1 MINCFPCCPS
11 ARIRTGRDTENIL
24 LEGERKPKLCKSIQC
39 GISDFTGTLRLLG
52 AGAEALRSGPCR
64 GQRMTSLRQCTR
76 VLFSSDCVIPLSIFY
91 STGAGKVSPNGMH
104 VCSQAQNKSKVSPT
118 PGPGEGALSQL
129 GRDYSPL
136 LVGGD
141 ALDVLRGAVGRGAGP
156 PHARTG
162 RYPGGCP
169 AGRRGRH
176 LHAEIRKDS
185 DHRRGLESQARVL
198 WAQTGG
204 GSGSGSGGGGSSGV
218 SGGGSSGARHQPAIP
233 LVSRGHC
240 ARRRGALMC
249 SQRAEVEGGRGG
261 GAGGVRGTCKQQN
274 VSGWGLFSLLGGTVA
289 PPSFQDV
296 ALTGCSSSAARAQL
310 REEGEGVEEEGCTRR
325 LGEDLAGARE

>member
-1 MINCFPCCPS
+1 MINQPPMINCFPCCPS

-24 LEGERKPKLCKSIQC
+24 LEGERKPKLCQSIQC
-39 GISDFTGTLRLLG
+39 GVSDLTGTLGLLG
-52 AGAEALRSGPCR
+52 AGAEALRSGPGR

-76 VLFSSDCVIPLSIFY
+76 VLFSSDCVISLSIFC

-118 PGPGEGALSQL
+118 PGPGAGALSQL

-162 RYPGGCP
+162 RYPSGCP

-185 DHRRGLESQARVL
+185 DHRRGLESQAPVL
-198 WAQTGG
+198 WAQAGR

-218 SGGGSSGARHQPAIP
+218 SGSGGSSGARHQPAIP

-249 SQRAEVEGGRGG
+249 AQRAEVEGGEEEVRGVCEGLANSKTCQG
-261 GAGGVRGTCKQQN
+261 GAF
-274 VSGWGLFSLLGGTVA
+274 SPFWG
-289 PPSFQDV
+289 
-296 ALTGCSSSAARAQL
+296 AQL
-310 REEGEGVEEEGCTRR
+310 LPPLSRMLLSLAAPAAPREPS
-325 LGEDLAGARE
+325 

>member
-1 MINCFPCCPS
+1 MINCSPGCPS
-11 ARIRTGRDTENIL
+11 ARIRTRGGIENIL
-24 LEGERKPKLCKSIQC
+24 LKGGRKPKLCKSISC
-39 GISDFTGTLRLLG
+39 SVSDLTGTLWLLG
-52 AGAEALRSGPCR
+52 AEAQRSGPGR

-76 VLFSSDCVIPLSIFY
+76 VLFNSDCVSPPPSFY
-91 STGAGKVSPNGMH
+91 STGAGKVSPDEVH
-104 VCSQAQNKSKVSPT
+104 VCCKAQNKSKVSPT
-118 PGPGEGALSQL
+118 PVPETGALSQL

-162 RYPGGCP
+162 RYPSGCP

-185 DHRRGLESQARVL
+185 DHRRGLEPQARLL
-198 WAQTGG
+198 WARAGG
-204 GSGSGSGGGGSSGV
+204 GSGSGSGGGGSSGA
-218 SGGGSSGARHQPAIP
+218 SGGSSGARHQPAIP

-249 SQRAEVEGGRGG
+249 AQRAEVGG
-261 GAGGVRGTCKQQN
+261 GGEIG
-274 VSGWGLFSLLGGTVA
+274 
-289 PPSFQDV
+289 
-296 ALTGCSSSAARAQL
+296 RAH
-310 REEGEGVEEEGCTRR
+310 V
-325 LGEDLAGARE
+325 